1 MADVKK
7 IATRESYGNT
17 LKELA
22 AEGHEDLVVLDA
34 DLAAATK
41 TGMFR
46 KAYPD
51 RHFDCG
57 IAEENMMGVAAG
69 LSTMGYVPFVSSFAM
84 FAAGRAFEQVRN
96 SIGYPHLNV
105 KIGAT
110 HGGIS
115 VGEDGASHQCCE
127 DFALMRSIPGMTV
140 ICPADDVEARA
151 AVRAAYAMEG
161 PVYLRFGRLAVPVF
175 HDAENY
181 HFEIGKGEQIRLVLT
196 SLFAGG
202 HVLIDD
208 IPGVGKTTMALAFS
222 KALSLRY
229 NRVQFTPD
237 VMPSDITGFTLYNKE
252 AGRMEYQPGAVLCN
266 LFLADELNR
275 ATSRTQSALL
285 EAMEEG
291 QVTVDGVSHP
301 VPQPFLV
308 IATQNPAGASGT
320 QLLPDSQL
328 DRFMVKLSL
337 GYPEP
342 QDELRMLRRKQ
353 KGNPLDGVQQAL
365 DKAGLAALRA
375 QTDQVYVSDD
385 VLDYIVR
392 LVAGTRTLP
401 ELVQGASPRATL
413 AVAAMAKAAALA
425 RGADYVTPADVRRIF
440 HCTVAHRLI
449 PAPQTRD
456 VDALLDDLMRSISA
470 PQLK

>member
-1 MADVKK
+1 MAGIGKVMDEVKK
-7 IATRESYGNT
+7 AVVGKDAVLLRAV
-17 LKELA
+17 LA
-22 AEGHEDLVVLDA
+22 IL
-34 DLAAATK
+34 
-41 TGMFR
+41 
-46 KAYPD
+46 
-51 RHFDCG
+51 
-57 IAEENMMGVAAG
+57 
-69 LSTMGYVPFVSSFAM
+69 
-84 FAAGRAFEQVRN
+84 
-96 SIGYPHLNV
+96 
-105 KIGAT
+105 
-110 HGGIS
+110 
-115 VGEDGASHQCCE
+115 
-127 DFALMRSIPGMTV
+127 
-140 ICPADDVEARA
+140 
-151 AVRAAYAMEG
+151 
-161 PVYLRFGRLAVPVF
+161 
-175 HDAENY
+175 
-181 HFEIGKGEQIRLVLT
+181 
-196 SLFAGG
+196 AGG
-202 HVLIDD
+202 HILLEDV
-208 IPGVGKTTMALAFS
+208 PGVGKTTMALAFS
-222 KALSLRY
+222 KALGLRY
-229 NRVQFTPD
+229 NRMQFTPD
-237 VMPSDITGFTLYNKE
+237 VLPSDVTGFSLYNK
-252 AGRMEYQPGAVLCN
+252 AVGKMEYQPGAVLCN

-275 ATSRTQSALL
+275 ATSRTQAALL

-291 QVTVDGVSHP
+291 QVTVDGVTHALP
-301 VPQPFLV
+301 RPFIV

-375 QTDQVYVSDD
+375 QTDQVYVSDE

-449 PAPQTRD
+449 HAPQTRD